1 MRFEPHKFSLVQKPT
16 QSCSHRAESCKLV
29 IPLARR
35 ETFQKQAPELS
46 CVETLRRAAV
56 EGILNQLADDF
67 RTRRKIPQVGRW
79 SRHRLAT
86 TRHFVI
92 LEHRN
97 LSDNCSRSGMVAA
110 QVSNGKT
117 LRNPR
122 ASQPFGQLLSERRQR
137 PDCQTLSHH
146 SYTHLAEDF
155 RTRRT
160 MPQVARWSRQVSNPR
175 AIAHLSEPST
185 REKRPQS

>member
-1 MRFEPHKFSLVQKPT
+1 M
-16 QSCSHRAESCKLV
+16 
-29 IPLARR
+29 
-35 ETFQKQAPELS
+35 
-46 CVETLRRAAV
+46 RRAAV

-86 TRHFVI
+86 ARHFEI
-92 LEHRN
+92 LEHRS
-97 LSDNCSRSGMVAA
+97 LSDNCSRSGGDDQIVRHSHHSSTHKNLQVRRSSLRFTSGLHLLIILRAISIDQLLSPELRKMVAA

-146 SYTHLAEDF
+146 SYTHKKLQV
-155 RTRRT
+155 RRSSLRFT
-160 MPQVARWSRQVSNPR
+160 SGL
-175 AIAHLSEPST
+175 HL
-185 REKRPQS
+185 